1 MCFLLHARGTLWRRE
16 RARAAVVGWL
26 ARRDRVALE
35 IGRIHTAVKS
45 PGEVAT
51 AAAAAASEPSPPA
64 MPRRSGQRSTTS
76 PARSRGATVESIF
89 IASSN
94 AAPMKPVKTAT
105 LIAGVGIEGDRY
117 ELKTGTYSAKFLYE
131 PGRNLTL
138 VSADGVE
145 AQVAKTKMEPLQ
157 LSALRR
163 NLVVRGISAEA
174 GERHGRPRGGGGL
187 GAALR
192 PPPHRAVPISPG
204 AVRAAYAS
212 EHLWDVCGV
221 NCEIIQGGTVRVG
234 DTVAVVPNTY
244 QPKRATAGHKPEGF
258 FIRPS
263 QRTAE
268 MVRKMPIPVL
278 AAMKMALID
287 PVGFQR
293 AEDGYTS
300 VGCTFFPP
308 KAHRAGALVIKWRN
322 PVLVAVLALLW
333 SVWLAYMVR
342 VTRSLHAT

>member
-1 MCFLLHARGTLWRRE
+1 M
-16 RARAAVVGWL
+16 
-26 ARRDRVALE
+26 
-35 IGRIHTAVKS
+35 KS
-45 PGEVAT
+45 
-51 AAAAAASEPSPPA
+51 
-64 MPRRSGQRSTTS
+64 
-76 PARSRGATVESIF
+76 
-89 IASSN
+89 
-94 AAPMKPVKTAT
+94 VKTAT

-145 AQVAKTKMEPLQ
+145 AQVAKTKMEPLEM
-157 LSALRR
+157 SALRR
-163 NLVVRGISAEA
+163 NLVVRGLSAEA
-174 GERHGRPRGGGGL
+174 VNAMVGHEVAVGSARLFVHRLTVPCRYRQAQCKRPTL
-187 GAALR
+187 L
-192 PPPHRAVPISPG
+192 
-204 AVRAAYAS
+204 
-212 EHLWDVCGV
+212 EDLWEVCGV
-221 NCEIIQGGTVRVG
+221 NTEIIQGGTVRVG
-234 DTVAVVPNTY
+234 DTVSVVPNTY

-258 FIRPS
+258 FIKPS
-263 QRTAE
+263 KRTAE

-300 VGCTFFPP
+300 VGCTFFTP
-308 KAHRAGALVIKWRN
+308 KAYRAGALVIKWRN

-342 VTRSLHAT
+342 VTRRLWT

>member
-1 MCFLLHARGTLWRRE
+1 
-16 RARAAVVGWL
+16 
-26 ARRDRVALE
+26 
-35 IGRIHTAVKS
+35 
-45 PGEVAT
+45 
-51 AAAAAASEPSPPA
+51 

-89 IASSN
+89 IAPSN
-94 AAPMKPVKTAT
+94 AAPMKSVKTAT
-105 LIAGVGIEGDRY
+105 LLAGVGIEGDRY

-138 VSADGVE
+138 VSANGVE
-145 AQVAKTKMEPLQ
+145 AQVAKTKMEPLEM
-157 LSALRR
+157 SALRR
-163 NLVVRGISAEA
+163 NLVVRGLSAEA
-174 GERHGRPRGGGGL
+174 VNAMVGHEVAVGSARLFVHRLTVPCRYRQAQCKRPTL
-187 GAALR
+187 L
-192 PPPHRAVPISPG
+192 
-204 AVRAAYAS
+204 

-221 NCEIIQGGTVRVG
+221 NCEIIQGGAVRVG
-234 DTVAVVPNTY
+234 DTLAVVPGSY

-268 MVRKMPIPVL
+268 MIRKMPIPVL
-278 AAMKMALID
+278 VAMRMALID
-287 PVGFQR
+287 PIGFQR

-308 KAHRAGALVIKWRN
+308 KAYRAGALVIKWRN

-333 SVWLAYMVR
+333 SVWLGYMVR
-342 VTRSLHAT
+342 VTRSLWT

>member
-1 MCFLLHARGTLWRRE
+1 
-16 RARAAVVGWL
+16 
-26 ARRDRVALE
+26 
-35 IGRIHTAVKS
+35 
-45 PGEVAT
+45 
-51 AAAAAASEPSPPA
+51 
-64 MPRRSGQRSTTS
+64 MPRRAKS
-76 PARSRGATVESIF
+76 PARTGAAVESIF
-89 IASSN
+89 IAPSN
-94 AAPMKPVKTAT
+94 AAPMKSVKSAT
-105 LIAGVGIEGDRY
+105 LLAGAGIEGDRY
-117 ELKTGTYSAKFLYE
+117 VLRTGTYSAKFLYE

-145 AQVAKTKMEPLQ
+145 AVDASLPII
-157 LSALRR
+157 ALRR
-163 NLVVRGISAEA
+163 NLVVRGLSAEA
-174 GERHGRPRGGGGL
+174 VNAMVGHEVAVGSARLFVHRLTVPCRYREAQCKRPKL
-187 GAALR
+187 M
-192 PPPHRAVPISPG
+192 
-204 AVRAAYAS
+204 

-244 QPKRATAGHKPEGF
+244 QPKRATAGHKPDGF

-263 QRTAE
+263 KRTAE

-308 KAHRAGALVIKWRN
+308 KAYRAGALVIKWRN
-322 PVLVAVLALLW
+322 PVLVAVLAVLW
-333 SVWLAYMVR
+333 SVWLAYMVS
-342 VTRSLHAT
+342 VTRSLWT